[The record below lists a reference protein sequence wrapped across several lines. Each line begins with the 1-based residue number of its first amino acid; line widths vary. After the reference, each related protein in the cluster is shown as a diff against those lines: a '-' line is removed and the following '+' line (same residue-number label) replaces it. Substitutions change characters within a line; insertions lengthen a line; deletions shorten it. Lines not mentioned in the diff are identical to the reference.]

1 MAKFKSL
8 SFWYGLLL
16 MVLTVSFTACVD
28 DNDDTEAPYLEVDPT
43 TLTFEN
49 GGTQSL
55 IFLQTVRG
63 MQPWK
68 IILIG

>member
-1 MAKFKSL
+1 MKNKMAKLKSL

-43 TLTFEN
+43 TLN
-49 GGTQSL
+49 
-55 IFLQTVRG
+55 
-63 MQPWK
+63 
-68 IILIG
+68 

>member
-28 DNDDTEAPYLEVDPT
+28 DNDDTKL
-43 TLTFEN
+43 
-49 GGTQSL
+49 L
-55 IFLQTVRG
+55 I
-63 MQPWK
+63 WK
-68 IILIG
+68 LILLH